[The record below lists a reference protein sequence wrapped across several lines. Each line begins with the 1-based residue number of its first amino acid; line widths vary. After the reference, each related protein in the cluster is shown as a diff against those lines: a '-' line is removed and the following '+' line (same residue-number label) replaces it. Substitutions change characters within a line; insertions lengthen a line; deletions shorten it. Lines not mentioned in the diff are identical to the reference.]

1 MILLV
6 AFCAVIVK
14 NDHAFFLVNATVTSA
29 GGLITSFNNDIFE
42 DLIVVLGCKLLT
54 LEAVKCARC
63 LVFNALSHVEGLD
76 QAFAVVNA
84 AVLLANTHV
93 LLNLRS
99 HEFSLNLF
107 ECDATLYAL
116 KMFRVAFNHFPQIST
131 GLTSGL
137 RERAIKLFLV
147 TVINADCII
156 TGFNSSFFY
165 DLIVVLGYNLLALEA
180 VKCARC
186 LVFNALSHIKSLN
199 KAFAVV
205 NAAVLLANTH
215 VLLNLRTHEFSFNLF
230 G

>member
-1 MILLV
+1 M
-6 AFCAVIVK
+6 
-14 NDHAFFLVNATVTSA
+14 
-29 GGLITSFNNDIFE
+29 ITSFNNDIFE

-93 LLNLRS
+93 LLDLRS